1 MFHNIMLPLDGSE
14 LAENALEKAVGLA
27 RLSQARLHLVRAQEY
42 PDTIIENRDEFPTLH
57 GYYEQEKA
65 DCQVYLDRVKAKLGE
80 GVTVEVHLI
89 SGESPTQAL
98 LTFARQHQIDL
109 IVAAS
114 HGRTGVTRWLLGSV
128 AEKLARLSPCPVMIV
143 RGEAP
148 EESSPN

>member
-14 LAENALEKAVGLA
+14 LAENALEKAFELA
-27 RLSQARLHLVRAQEY
+27 RLAQARLHLVRAQEY
-42 PDTIIENRDEFPTLH
+42 PEAIIENRDEYPTLH

-65 DCQVYLDRVKAKLGE
+65 DCQAYLNKVKGRLGE
-80 GVTVEVHLI
+80 GVVVETHLV

-143 RGEAP
+143 RREAP
-148 EESSPN
+148 DEPGQ